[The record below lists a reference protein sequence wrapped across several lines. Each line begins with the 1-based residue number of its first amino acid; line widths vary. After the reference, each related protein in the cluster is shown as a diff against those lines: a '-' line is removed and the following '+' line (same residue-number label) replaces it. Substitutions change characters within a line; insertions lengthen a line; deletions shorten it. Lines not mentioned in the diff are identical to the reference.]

1 VAAAV
6 VLACA
11 LPAAAGAQ
19 VVVVNTAADT
29 LPAGPCDLTPGGC
42 TLREAIEQSSA
53 TEIQL
58 PQATY
63 SLEDVPLVISRPLTI
78 RGIDDE
84 LVTIAGNS
92 ETQDRVITIGPEIA
106 VQLFRLRIEG
116 GNEEDPP
123 GGFPDEGLGGA
134 LYVPVSSSLAVT
146 DSEIVN
152 NRAVSG
158 GGIWSAGPLT
168 LTRTTVADN
177 VAFGVGAGLGLGGG
191 VALNNT
197 STPVTF
203 TNTTFGRNEAFGFG
217 GGIYT
222 ERPMTMRSVSIVEN
236 EAPVP
241 DPDNH
246 GGGLH
251 QVFTPGEQT
260 VASNTLVAL
269 NVGGGCGCPAATSPP
284 TRATTSSPT
293 RWSASW
299 RTTAA

>member
-1 VAAAV
+1 
-6 VLACA
+6 
-11 LPAAAGAQ
+11 
-19 VVVVNTAADT
+19 
-29 LPAGPCDLTPGGC
+29 
-42 TLREAIEQSSA
+42 
-53 TEIQL
+53 
-58 PQATY
+58 
-63 SLEDVPLVISRPLTI
+63 VPLVISRPLTI

-269 NVGGGCGCPAATSPP
+269 NVGGGCGGTFNFPIASTRGLLDEIGATLPSCNVTPNPGDNIIADSLVGFLEDNGGLTRTYSLLANSPAIDAGASCPADDQRGFPRRIFACDIGTYG
-284 TRATTSSPT
+284 
-293 RWSASW
+293 SA
-299 RTTAA
+299 RRI